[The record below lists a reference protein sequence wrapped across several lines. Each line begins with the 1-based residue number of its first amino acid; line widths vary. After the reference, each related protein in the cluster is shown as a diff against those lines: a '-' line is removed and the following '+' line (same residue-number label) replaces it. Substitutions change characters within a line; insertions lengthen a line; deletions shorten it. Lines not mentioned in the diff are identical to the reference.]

1 MTGGILSV
9 PLYLERHEQKGVAD
23 MDYQTMKEI
32 PGPDRPYERCERL
45 GPEALTDAELLSIII
60 RTGARGEHSLS
71 LAQRILALNEPQ
83 GILGLLH
90 LTLPELMAV
99 KGIGRVKGLQLL
111 CIGELSRRIW
121 KTLAQKE
128 IKSFDGPES
137 IAAFYM
143 EDMRHMEQ
151 EELHLMMF
159 NTKNMLIRESCLFR
173 GTVNASVASA
183 REIFIEALRY
193 HAVRLALV
201 HNHPSGDPSPSG
213 EDIRLTRQVA
223 QAGELLG
230 VTLLDHVIIGDN
242 SYFSF
247 KERGLI

>member
-1 MTGGILSV
+1 
-9 PLYLERHEQKGVAD
+9 

-32 PGPDRPYERCERL
+32 PGPDRPYEKCERL
-45 GPEALTDAELLSIII
+45 GAEALTDAELLSIII
-60 RTGARGEHSLS
+60 RTGARGEHSLA
-71 LAQRILALNEPQ
+71 LAQKILSLNEPA

-90 LTLPELMAV
+90 LSLPELTAV

-111 CIGELSRRIW
+111 CIGELSKRIW
-121 KTLAQKE
+121 KTLAVQETKHYE
-128 IKSFDGPES
+128 SPEE

-173 GTVNASVASA
+173 GTVNASVASS

-201 HNHPSGDPSPSG
+201 HNHPSGDSSPSR
-213 EDIRLTRQVA
+213 EDIGLTEKVER
-223 QAGELLG
+223 AGELLG
-230 VTLLDHVIIGDN
+230 LTLLDHVIIGDN

-247 KERGLI
+247 KERGML